1 MNEKQVIRAV
11 LKHMGLTQPELSERM
26 GYAKTTVGTVLAD
39 KHELK
44 FEKICKMLDACGCEI
59 VVRPKDRNDKEE
71 WVFSEDTSP
80 IEAELYAP
88 DVDKIR
94 SEMKPPVRK

>member
-44 FEKICKMLDACGCEI
+44 FEKICKMLEAAGCEI

-88 DVDKIR
+88 EVERIK
-94 SEMKPPVRK
+94 SEMKPPERR